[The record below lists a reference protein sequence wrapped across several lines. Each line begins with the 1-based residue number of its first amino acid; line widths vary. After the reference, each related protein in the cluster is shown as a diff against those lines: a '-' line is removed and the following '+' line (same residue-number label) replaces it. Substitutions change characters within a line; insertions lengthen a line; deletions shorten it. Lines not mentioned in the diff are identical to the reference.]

1 MTQAFLKLDG
11 VRLEYAGLDGSGFLA
26 VSDVTLDI
34 HQGEF
39 ITVVGPSG
47 CGKSSLLLMI
57 GGLIHPTAGTIT
69 LDGELIR
76 SPGPN
81 RAIVFQEAG
90 LLPWRSV
97 LANVELG
104 LELQRVPKAERRAV
118 AQQLIQ
124 RVGLEG
130 FEQYRPYQL
139 SGGMRQRVGIARAL
153 ALDPAVLLMDEPFG
167 ALDAQTRQVMAA
179 DLLEVWERD
188 RKTILFV
195 THDIDEAVYLAD
207 RVVVMSASPGRV
219 LEVLNIDLPRPRT
232 MEMRGLDTFASYRL
246 RIWNLLE
253 SEVRKTLGR
262 ELAGARR

>member
-1 MTQAFLKLDG
+1 
-11 VRLEYAGLDGSGFLA
+11 
-26 VSDVTLDI
+26 
-34 HQGEF
+34 
-39 ITVVGPSG
+39 
-47 CGKSSLLLMI
+47 
-57 GGLIHPTAGTIT
+57 
-69 LDGELIR
+69 
-76 SPGPN
+76 
-81 RAIVFQEAG
+81 
-90 LLPWRSV
+90 
-97 LANVELG
+97 
-104 LELQRVPKAERRAV
+104 
-118 AQQLIQ
+118 
-124 RVGLEG
+124 
-130 FEQYRPYQL
+130 
-139 SGGMRQRVGIARAL
+139 AL